1 MKSDYGGMQ
10 ISDFK
15 RLGRVTAF
23 NLNATNGEA
32 LELPLI
38 YYKGYTASFDG
49 KAIPVS
55 ESDNGLVQLSGNQS
69 GRVEVYYGGTIIQRI
84 SLCITV
90 LSILS
95 LCIFIFLQK
104 RRENEAG

>member
-1 MKSDYGGMQ
+1 MQ

-15 RLGRVTAF
+15 RSGRVTAF

-38 YYKGYTASFDG
+38 YYKGYTARLEG

-55 ESDNGLVQLSGNQS
+55 ESYNGLVQLTGNQS
-69 GRVEVYYGGTIIQRI
+69 GMVEVYYGGTIIQRI

-104 RRENEAG
+104 RRQNEAG